1 MKEKEAEKKN
11 SSINSKVKKSANGV
25 ATQKSTKAN
34 SKSSGKAKSEQTSA
48 KAKKQ
53 ASVKEPVSEP
63 KPEEKVLDTQA
74 KVEQDTKTKDELTLA
89 SQEEKIK
96 KNAGKS
102 STRKKAAVATA
113 VVLLLIAGVSVPT
126 AVYLS
131 KRKVSVD
138 IENNVDVIQEYTVN
152 VKRGTTIKDIVPQD
166 IKGYTFVGFYKDEN
180 LTQPYDEDEKINKN
194 TTIYAKYEANTYK
207 LTLPTSPSFTIEG
220 EGIENNQVEVE
231 HNSEY
236 SFKLNLSTGYE
247 ESEITVKVN
256 GEVITPDS
264 DGYYTITIT
273 GDMTVEVEGVQINT
287 YSVTFYDNIDKETV
301 LHIDEVQY
309 NQYASYD
316 NDNAPTKPADK
327 IYRYEFNGWVDESGK
342 AVNLESTRIV
352 SNLDL
357 YASFKSVYIEY
368 TISNIPEQVSI
379 KKNNEYL
386 TSTSTLHYGD
396 IIEITYETTE
406 GYNTTEF
413 SVSGAEKMAG
423 QENQYKVTGN
433 LEITYSEQI
442 KTFTVEIQSSNP
454 EYGTVNETSLTVDYG
469 TEIIVSGNQITI
481 GDTTIRPKQAL
492 Q

>member
-1 MKEKEAEKKN
+1 M
-11 SSINSKVKKSANGV
+11 
-25 ATQKSTKAN
+25 
-34 SKSSGKAKSEQTSA
+34 
-48 KAKKQ
+48 
-53 ASVKEPVSEP
+53 
-63 KPEEKVLDTQA
+63 LDTQA
-74 KVEQDTKTKDELTLA
+74 KVEQDIKTKDELTLA

-231 HNSEY
+231 YNSEY

-256 GEVITPDS
+256 GEVITPDN

-327 IYRYEFNGWVDESGK
+327 IYKYEFNGWVDESGK
-342 AVNLESTRIV
+342 AVDLESTRIV
-352 SNLDL
+352 SDLDL

-396 IIEITYETTE
+396 EITITYEETIGQEMQIFNVTGAKQVE
-406 GYNTTEF
+406 G
-413 SVSGAEKMAG
+413 S
-423 QENQYKVTGN
+423 ENQYIVTGN
-433 LEITYSEQI
+433 LAVTYEETYIEYLINIPEQVSIKKGGQILTSEDTLHYGDIVEITY
-442 KTFTVEIQSSNP
+442 
-454 EYGTVNETSLTVDYG
+454 
-469 TEIIVSGNQITI
+469 
-481 GDTTIRPKQAL
+481 
-492 Q
+492 